1 MIDARAIYAEVLNG
15 ILDRIPGGHAM
26 MQNINRRNLN
36 AANAARTVADEDYR
50 NQPVDAPRPVTE
62 SAVPFSALFDYFSA
76 GGNRDPLLRQ
86 AIEAEIEAAARR
98 NNLDPN
104 LVRAVV
110 RAESSY
116 RPDAISSAGA
126 MGLMQLMP
134 ATAASLGVVNP
145 FDIRQNIDGG
155 TRYLRRMLDLFD
167 NDLELALAAYNA
179 GQGNVRRH
187 GGIPPFAETQAFVPR
202 VLGFMEEYALRQYRL
217 NAEDSRLTP

>member
-1 MIDARAIYAEVLNG
+1 MIDARAIYTEVLNG

-36 AANAARTVADEDYR
+36 ASDAARTVADEDYR
-50 NQPVDAPRPVTE
+50 NQTADERLSSG
-62 SAVPFSALFDYFSA
+62 SAVPFSALFDYFSR
-76 GGNRDPLLRQ
+76 GGDRDPLLRQ
-86 AIEAEIEAAARR
+86 AIDAEIDAAALR

-167 NDLELALAAYNA
+167 NNLELALAAYNA

-202 VLGFMEEYALRQYRL
+202 VLGFMEEYALRQYRI
-217 NAEDSRLTP
+217 NAEDSR

>member
-1 MIDARAIYAEVLNG
+1 MINASAIYTEVLNG

-26 MQNINRRNLN
+26 MQNINRRNLS
-36 AANAARTVADEDYR
+36 AADAARTVADEDYR
-50 NQPVDAPRPVTE
+50 NQPETSTPSGS

-86 AIEAEIEAAARR
+86 AIEAEIEAAAIR

-167 NDLELALAAYNA
+167 NNLELALAAYNA

-187 GGIPPFAETQAFVPR
+187 GGIPPFAETQTFVPR
-202 VLGFMEEYALRQYRL
+202 VLGFMEEYALRQYQL
-217 NAEDSRLTP
+217 NAEDSR